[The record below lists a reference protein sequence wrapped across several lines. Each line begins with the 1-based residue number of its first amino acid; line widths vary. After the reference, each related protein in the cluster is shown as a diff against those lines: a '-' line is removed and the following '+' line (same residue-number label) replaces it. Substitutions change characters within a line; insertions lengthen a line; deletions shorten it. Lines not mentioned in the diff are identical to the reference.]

1 MKDLGVKA
9 VRSDA
14 GFTQMG
20 MADKLGVGRNHYI
33 DWENGKKDL
42 DGDKFLA
49 WCKLCGR
56 KPEEIRVKKSFSVR
70 AV

>member
-14 GFTQMG
+14 GFTQME
-20 MADKLGVGRNHYI
+20 MADKLDVGRNSYI
-33 DWENGKKDL
+33 DWENGKRDL
-42 DGDKFLA
+42 DGEKFLE

-56 KPEEIRVKKSFSVR
+56 KPEEIRIKKSFSVW